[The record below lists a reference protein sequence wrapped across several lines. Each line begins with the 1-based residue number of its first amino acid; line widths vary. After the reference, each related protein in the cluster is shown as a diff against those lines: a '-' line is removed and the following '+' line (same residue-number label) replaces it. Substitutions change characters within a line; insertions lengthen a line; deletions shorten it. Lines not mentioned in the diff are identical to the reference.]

1 MKTMTMCDDLFTFD
15 VCEYAHVSFCV
26 CVCVC
31 VYVYVSFCGCVVVCV
46 CVCAL
51 FVFGVLI
58 VGGVSGL
65 PVSDKSPVWVPP
77 GGLSKDAEEEEES
90 QHHIIVSSSSPATCV
105 PSKTGG
111 ESLQRTQCF
120 DVHL

>member
-31 VYVYVSFCGCVVVCV
+31 VYAYVSLCVCV
-46 CVCAL
+46 CVC
-51 FVFGVLI
+51 VCVYVCVCWSGV
-58 VGGVSGL
+58 

-120 DVHL
+120 DVHLY